1 MSITYSDDY
10 LTNVGR
16 KYRVIILIIAS
27 SDGTGGYDQFKEYW
41 RVYMNRFSG
50 VRSFFVYS
58 DPIIESDMYVTN
70 DSISHRSDE
79 SLRPGILYK
88 TIAAMSVC
96 STLFE
101 YDYILRTNL
110 SSFIHIPRLLKYLN
124 TQRLHEYAGG
134 HFNNL
139 PDHPNKAYE
148 HSIVNQ
154 FVGMNLDSKFVF
166 LHGACFILSRDLIMR
181 VLGIVGGKPERV
193 RIAEN
198 VFDDVAMSLLL
209 NDCITRPVVDE
220 YYIPNVFVNLFE
232 NKYQCRTVEDP
243 AVYGASEQIF
253 HFRNK
258 KGDDE
263 AYSDR
268 EVDLT
273 NYLGQIRY
281 FYGIS

>member
-10 LTNVGR
+10 FIESD
-16 KYRVIILIIAS
+16 KHYKVILLIIAS
-27 SDGTGGYDQFKEYW
+27 NGDGYDQFKEYW
-41 RVYMNRFSG
+41 RSYMNRFSG

-58 DPIIESDMYVTN
+58 DPSIISDMYVTN
-70 DSISHRSDE
+70 DSITHRSTE

-110 SSFIHIPRLLKYLN
+110 SSFIHIPRLLKYLGA
-124 TQRLHEYAGG
+124 QRLHEYAGG
-134 HFNNL
+134 HFNIL

-148 HSIVNQ
+148 QSVVNE
-154 FVGMNLDSKFVF
+154 FIGTKLDSKFIF
-166 LHGACFILSRDLIMR
+166 LHGACFIISRDLIMR
-181 VLGIVGGKPERV
+181 MLGVVGNKPDRV
-193 RIAEN
+193 KIAEN
-198 VFDDVAMSLLL
+198 VFDDVAIALLL
-209 NDCITRPVVDE
+209 NDCVVRPEIGDH
-220 YYIPNVFVNLFE
+220 YILKEFVNLYL
-232 NKYQCRTVEDP
+232 NKHQCLSVEDP
-243 AVYGASEQIF
+243 AIYGADENIF

-258 KGDDE
+258 TSDDE
-263 AYSDR
+263 RYSDR